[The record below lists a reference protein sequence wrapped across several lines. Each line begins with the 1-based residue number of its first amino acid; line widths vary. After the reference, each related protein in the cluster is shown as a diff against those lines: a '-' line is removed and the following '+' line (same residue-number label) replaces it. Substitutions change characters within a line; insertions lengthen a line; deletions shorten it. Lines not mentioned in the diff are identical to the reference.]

1 MGTYNIVSKEVK
13 DKIIEEYLKKPITI
27 NNIAKSFNLCAPT
40 IMNILNEY
48 NIKRYTKSELY
59 NPDFI
64 SNYFESIDTEAKAYF
79 LGFILTDG
87 NIFYPQNNREAL
99 VSITQNESD
108 KYILDIFK
116 NEVKTNRNISFD
128 GRGACYIA
136 VSSNKM
142 AMDLSK
148 YGIVPNKSLIK
159 QLFFIDPLLMR
170 HYIRGI
176 FDGDGNITSSITLG
190 EKGARHRHKI
200 SFCGPYIMMEQ
211 IKQYIS
217 YALNITSD
225 PLIYTYSNRNLSEVK
240 WGSIEDIYKIG
251 EWFYRDSTIF
261 LRRKY
266 NTYMAF
272 KRYYELI

>member
-159 QLFFIDPLLMR
+159 QLSFIDPLLMR